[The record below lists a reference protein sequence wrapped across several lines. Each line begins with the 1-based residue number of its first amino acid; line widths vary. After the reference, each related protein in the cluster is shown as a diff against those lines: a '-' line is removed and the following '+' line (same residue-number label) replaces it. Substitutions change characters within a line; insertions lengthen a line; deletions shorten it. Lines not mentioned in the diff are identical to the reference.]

1 MYFYYSYLFTFSEG
15 LPFGN
20 GLKRR
25 IYFNDRLA
33 CAKGISPKNDLDGGC
48 SMFRNYCCNKT
59 YLEVAKWDFEI
70 RGKCIVLRSLKATVC
85 SNFKYRVSNNMDE
98 INLKEKR
105 LIFQI
110 FSQIMKKWKKK
121 ILIGKIPSSKNQA
134 KVAL

>member
-1 MYFYYSYLFTFSEG
+1 MVKVIILWTMKCTYICICPESKLKYMTWLGVSRVALEKLFQIFLITITARYLFTISEG

-48 SMFRNYCCNKT
+48 SIFRNYCCNKT

-70 RGKCIVLRSLKATVC
+70 RGKCIVLRSLKTTVC
-85 SNFKYRVSNNMDE
+85 T
-98 INLKEKR
+98 
-105 LIFQI
+105 
-110 FSQIMKKWKKK
+110 
-121 ILIGKIPSSKNQA
+121 
-134 KVAL
+134 